1 VNGKQLAFY
10 INPWQQYAS
19 TVDQMVDKRNHLDP
33 INKVSFAQKFLT
45 QIRNRC
51 LEIETLTSGV
61 GVVISKKDLNDCLE
75 EACRGILKQDEVEMR
90 TRCEAFALQQTQLEN
105 LLYIKD

>member
-1 VNGKQLAFY
+1 
-10 INPWQQYAS
+10 
-19 TVDQMVDKRNHLDP
+19 VDKRHHLDP

-61 GVVISKKDLNDCLE
+61 GVVIS
-75 EACRGILKQDEVEMR
+75 
-90 TRCEAFALQQTQLEN
+90 
-105 LLYIKD
+105 

>member
-1 VNGKQLAFY
+1 LNGKQFEYY
-10 INPWQQYAS
+10 IHPCQQFAS
-19 TVDQMVDKRNHLDP
+19 TLDQKVDKRHHLDP

-61 GVVISKKDLNDCLE
+61 GVVIS
-75 EACRGILKQDEVEMR
+75 
-90 TRCEAFALQQTQLEN
+90 
-105 LLYIKD
+105 

>member
-1 VNGKQLAFY
+1 
-10 INPWQQYAS
+10 
-19 TVDQMVDKRNHLDP
+19 M
-33 INKVSFAQKFLT
+33 SFAQKFLT

-61 GVVISKKDLNDCLE
+61 GVVISKKDLNECLE

-90 TRCEAFALQQTQLEN
+90 TRCEAYAL
-105 LLYIKD
+105 

>member
-1 VNGKQLAFY
+1 
-10 INPWQQYAS
+10 
-19 TVDQMVDKRNHLDP
+19 VDQHIDKRNHLDP

-61 GVVISKKDLNDCLE
+61 GVVISKKDLHECLE
-75 EACRGILKQDEVEMR
+75 EACRGILK
-90 TRCEAFALQQTQLEN
+90 
-105 LLYIKD
+105 